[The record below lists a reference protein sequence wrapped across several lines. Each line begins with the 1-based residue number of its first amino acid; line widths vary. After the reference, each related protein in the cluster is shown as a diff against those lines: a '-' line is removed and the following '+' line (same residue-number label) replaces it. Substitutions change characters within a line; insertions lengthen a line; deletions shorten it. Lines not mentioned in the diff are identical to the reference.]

1 MPMIAAKASWLPRP
15 AREGK
20 EDLLTI
26 TYSSSQADIE
36 VVRSMDAEP
45 KHQNADGD
53 SKHD

>member
-1 MPMIAAKASWLPRP
+1 MPMIAAKISWLPRP

-36 VVRSMDAEP
+36 MVSSMNAEP
-45 KHQNADGD
+45 KHQDSNGDG
-53 SKHD
+53 KHD